1 MYAKYLKSLL
11 VVVFSV
17 LAIHSNG
24 QKRLDFPETYV
35 GIEGGVTGSM
45 VNFSPSVDQ
54 TYLLGYCAGLSYRYI
69 GHKVAGLQA
78 ELNYSQRGWAES
90 DGLYARQLNYLELP
104 FMTHFYFGRNF
115 RFHFN
120 IGPQL
125 SYLLSE
131 NVVVDNTVNSEAEQH
146 TKPVYNKF
154 DYGFCGGPGFSFRF
168 NRQVIM
174 LDIRASYSVSDVF
187 SNAKRDYFDY
197 SNNMNVRV
205 NLGWQFKLK

>member
-1 MYAKYLKSLL
+1 MTTKLLKVLILALFLL
-11 VVVFSV
+11 
-17 LAIHSNG
+17 SNIASKA
-24 QKRLDFPETYV
+24 QKRLDFPETYF
-35 GIEGGVTGSM
+35 GFQGGASGSM
-45 VNFSPSVDQ
+45 LNFNPTVSQ
-54 TYLLGYCAGLSYRYI
+54 GFLLGYNGGISFRFIA
-69 GHKVAGLQA
+69 HKVAGVQA

-90 DGLYARQLNYLELP
+90 DELYARQLNYLELP

-131 NVVVDNTVNSEAEQH
+131 NVLVDNTVNSEAEQH
-146 TKPVYNKF
+146 TKTVHNKF

-168 NRQVIM
+168 NRQVII
-174 LDIRASYSVSDVF
+174 LDIRAAYSVSDVF

-197 SNNMNVRV
+197 SNNMN
-205 NLGWQFKLK
+205 

>member
-1 MYAKYLKSLL
+1 MYAKYLKSLFVIIFL
-11 VVVFSV
+11 LS
-17 LAIHSNG
+17 AIYSNG

-35 GIEGGVTGSM
+35 GIQGGATGSM
-45 VNFSPSVDQ
+45 LNFSPSVDL
-54 TYLLGYCAGLSYRYI
+54 TYLLGYSGGLSYRYI

-115 RFHFN
+115 RFHLN

-131 NVVVDNTVNSEAEQH
+131 NVLINNTVNSEAEQH

-168 NRQVIM
+168 NKQVIM

-187 SNAKRDYFDY
+187 SNAKRDYFDF
-197 SNNMNVRV
+197 SNNMNVKL